1 MNLLLK
7 TNPFTILDVRTPSE
21 FAKGHVPGAINIPL
35 EEIAT
40 RVFELRKMPKP
51 IIAYCMNGNGS
62 GIATS
67 FLKKQG
73 VAEVYNGGSLHD
85 MLRSAQ

>member
-7 TNPFTILDVRTPSE
+7 TNPFTILDVRTPAE
-21 FAKGHVPGAINIPL
+21 FAKCHVPGAINIPL
-35 EEIAT
+35 EEIAM
-40 RVFELRKMPKP
+40 RVFELREMPKP
-51 IIAYCMNGNGS
+51 IIAYCKNGNGS
-62 GIATS
+62 DIATT

-73 VAEVYNGGSLHD
+73 VDEVYNGGSLHD